1 VTRAEFDAL
10 LAAAVKASLDGLPAE
25 NPRDTAALSLRHEA
39 TEEVRLLEAEAIEFA
54 DAVDR
59 DGKRIP
65 YGSAVVLEGPGGVV
79 VTTAA
84 EYALTP
90 TYWLVLVGGKADR
103 LISGPELLPVL
114 QAAANRSP
122 RPA

>member
-10 LAAAVKASLDGLPAE
+10 LSAAVKAALGDLPAD
-25 NPRDTAALSLRHEA
+25 NPTSSEALSLRHDA

-59 DGKRIP
+59 DGKHIP
-65 YGSAVVLEGPGGVV
+65 YGTAVVVEGSAGTV

-84 EYALTP
+84 DYVATP
-90 TYWLVLVGGKADR
+90 VYWQIMAGGKVDR
-103 LISGPELLPVL
+103 VVEGPELLAVL
-114 QAAANRSP
+114 QRTANRSTH
-122 RPA
+122 PA